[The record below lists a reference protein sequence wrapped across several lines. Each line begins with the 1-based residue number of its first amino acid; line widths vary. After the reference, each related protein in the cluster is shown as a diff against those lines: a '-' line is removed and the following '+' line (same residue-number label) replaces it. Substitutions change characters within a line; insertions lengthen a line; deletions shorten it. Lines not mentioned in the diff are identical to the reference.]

1 MRNALYEAMC
11 RTCAEIGIVAKVV
24 AADGNWHRTDVLDDP
39 RGKGDGAIRI
49 FPDGQGGQAINW
61 KQAGEPVTFFVDEN
75 LSDNM
80 VVNKEQLQHE
90 RETQRLEAQLLLN
103 DRYEIASRLARAI
116 EEACKPAPVTHAY
129 LLKKGIRP
137 TATLKAMP
145 IDQLVALLGYHPRAS
160 EALLRGMILI
170 APILADGKT
179 CSIEMIDENGRKT
192 LLRGGRRR
200 AGYWAT
206 SVMDDAT
213 HDTIVIAEGIATAIS
228 IQECTGWTTV
238 SAGSCSNL
246 LPAAQ
251 SIQAAW
257 PNARLVIAAD
267 LGNGQLQAEAAAIEM
282 KCAIAVP
289 QFTAATLADFAQ
301 KTGKMPTD
309 FNDLHQVVGLT
320 AVREQFAAAVAQQLN
335 QQAPDS
341 LAPLATLAD
350 SGWPD
355 PIPIASQYDYLPY
368 PIEALP
374 SGLKEAVMEVQA
386 FTQAP
391 IAMVASSALAVL
403 SLAAQGLVNIQRAE
417 QLLGPVSLYFLI
429 IADSGE
435 RKSSNDGYF
444 SGVVHDFVKEASSR
458 LAPLAAEFR
467 AELSRWEAQRAGLVD
482 AIKQAARNQT
492 ETQGY
497 EESLLALEQDKPKA
511 PPIPRLIY
519 KDATPEALTYGLA
532 HEWPSA
538 AILSSEAGGFLG
550 SHGMGRDTA
559 MRYFSILNELWDGQS
574 LTFDRRTKESFTVN
588 NARLSVALQVQEATL
603 RTFLDQSRGLARGTG
618 FLARFLIACPA
629 STQGSRFFKTA
640 PPNWPALKRF
650 QQRILAMLQTP
661 LPHSDNVLQP
671 QLLSLNPKA
680 SALWIEFHNQI
691 ERSLASG
698 GELSEMRDI
707 GSKAADNAAR
717 LAGLF
722 HAYAGNLHLAVD
734 ETAMA
739 AATKIVAW
747 HLSEARRFLSEMST
761 PAEISE
767 AVQLDR
773 WLIQQLGQTG
783 VNEVPFSQIQQ
794 RGPNALRKKSVLQA
808 RLETLKDLNRIRS
821 YQVGRAQW
829 IQVNPQL
836 LDQGSSSTLG
846 RVGNHA

>member
-11 RTCAEIGIVAKVV
+11 RTCEHIGITAKAVP
-24 AADGNWHRTDVLDDP
+24 ADGNWYRTDVLNDP
-39 RGKGDGAIRI
+39 RGKGDGAIRL

-61 KQAGEPVTFFVDEN
+61 KQSGEPATFFADEDVSN
-75 LSDNM
+75 KMD
-80 VVNKEQLQHE
+80 VNKEQQ
-90 RETQRLEAQLLLN
+90 REQEAQRLEAQRLLN
-103 DRYEIASRLARAI
+103 DRYAVASRVARAI
-116 EEACKPAPVTHAY
+116 AEVGRPAPANHAY
-129 LLKKGIRP
+129 LVKKGIRP

-145 IDQLVALLGYHPRAS
+145 IDQLIALLGYHPRAS
-160 EALLRGMILI
+160 EATLQGMILI
-170 APILADGKT
+170 APIQTAGKT
-179 CSIEMIDENGRKT
+179 CSIEMIDENGRKS

-200 AGYWAT
+200 AGYWST
-206 SVMDDAT
+206 SVMDNAA
-213 HDTIVIAEGIATAIS
+213 HGMIVVAEGIATAIS

-246 LPAAQ
+246 LPVAQ
-251 SIQAAW
+251 AIRAAW

-267 LGNGQLQAEAAAIEM
+267 LGNGQSQAEAAAVEM
-282 KCAIAVP
+282 NCALAVP
-289 QFTAATLADFAQ
+289 QFTTETLADFSQ
-301 KTGKMPTD
+301 KTGKTLTD
-309 FNDLHQVVGLT
+309 FNDLHQVAGVD
-320 AVREQFAAAVAQQLN
+320 AVREQFVAAVTQRLN
-335 QQAPDS
+335 QQSPAS

-350 SGWPD
+350 SDWPD
-355 PIPIASQYDYLPY
+355 PVPIAAQYDYLPY

-403 SLAAQGLVNIQRAE
+403 SLAAQGLINVQRAD

-444 SGVVHDFVKEASSR
+444 SGVVHDFVKAASSR

-467 AELSRWEAQRAGLVD
+467 AELSRWEAQRAGFVD
-482 AIKQAARNQT
+482 AIKQAAKNQA
-492 ETQGY
+492 ETHGY
-497 EESLLALEQDKPKA
+497 EESLLALEQEKPKA
-511 PPIPRLIY
+511 PPSPRLIY

-532 HEWPSA
+532 HDWPSA

-574 LTFDRRTKESFTVN
+574 LTFDRRTKDSYTVH

-603 RTFLDQSRGLARGTG
+603 RTFLEQSRGLARGTG
-618 FLARFLIACPA
+618 FLARFLIAWPA
-629 STQGSRFFKTA
+629 STQGSRLFKNA
-640 PPNWPALKRF
+640 PPNWPALKRY
-650 QQRILAMLQTP
+650 QQCILAMLETP
-661 LPHSDNVLQP
+661 LPQSDNVLQP
-671 QLLSLNPKA
+671 QLLSLNTKA

-698 GELSEMRDI
+698 GELSDMRDI

-722 HAYAGNLHLAVD
+722 HAYAGNLHLAID
-734 ETAMA
+734 EIAMA

-747 HLSEARRFLSEMST
+747 HLSESRRFLSELGIPT
-761 PAEISE
+761 EISE
-767 AVQLDR
+767 AIQLDR
-773 WLIQQLGQTG
+773 WLIQQLRYTG
-783 VNEVPFSQIQQ
+783 KHELPFSQIQQ
-794 RGPNALRKKSVLQA
+794 RGPNALRKKSVLHA
-808 RLETLKDLNRIRS
+808 RLETLKDLNRVRS

-836 LDQGSSSTLG
+836 LNQGCSSTLG
-846 RVGNHA
+846 RVGHHA

>member
-11 RTCAEIGIVAKVV
+11 RTCEYIGITAKVV
-24 AADGNWHRTDVLDDP
+24 PADGNWHRTDVLDDP
-39 RGKGDGAIRI
+39 RGKGDGAIRL
-49 FPDGQGGQAINW
+49 FPDGQGGQVINW
-61 KQAGEPVTFFVDEN
+61 KQAGEPVTFFADKDM
-75 LSDNM
+75 SDNM
-80 VVNKEQLQHE
+80 VVNKEQQRE
-90 RETQRLEAQLLLN
+90 REEQRLEVQRLLN
-103 DRYEIASRLARAI
+103 DRYEVASRVARAI
-116 EEACKPAPVTHAY
+116 AEVGRPAAATHAY
-129 LLKKGIRP
+129 LVKKGVRP
-137 TATLKAMP
+137 TATLKTMP
-145 IDQLVALLGYHPRAS
+145 IDQLIALLGYHPRAS
-160 EALLRGMILI
+160 EASLQGMILI
-170 APILADGKT
+170 APILVDGKIS
-179 CSIEMIDENGRKT
+179 SIEMIDENGRKS

-206 SVMDDAT
+206 ETLDDAAKV
-213 HDTIVIAEGIATAIS
+213 TIVIAEGIATAIS

-246 LPAAQ
+246 LPVAQ
-251 SIQAAW
+251 SLKANW

-267 LGNGQLQAEAAAIEM
+267 LGNGQSQAEAAAVKM
-282 KCAIAVP
+282 NCALAVP
-289 QFTAATLADFAQ
+289 QFTTETLADFAQ

-309 FNDLHQVVGLT
+309 FNDLHQVAGVA
-320 AVREQFAAAVAQQLN
+320 AVRELFVAAVAQRLN

-350 SGWPD
+350 SDWPD
-355 PIPIASQYDYLPY
+355 PVPIASQYDYLPY

-374 SGLKEAVMEVQA
+374 SGLKEAVTEVQA

-403 SLAAQGLVNIQRAE
+403 SLAAQGLVNVQRAE

-444 SGVVHDFVKEASSR
+444 SGVVHEFVKEASSR
-458 LAPLAAEFR
+458 LAPLAAEYR

-482 AIKQAARNQT
+482 AIKQAARNQS
-492 ETQGY
+492 ETHGY

-532 HEWPSA
+532 HDWPSA

-603 RTFLDQSRGLARGTG
+603 RTFLEQSRGLARGTG
-618 FLARFLIACPA
+618 FLARFLIAWPA
-629 STQGSRFFKTA
+629 STQGSRLFKTA
-640 PPNWPALKRF
+640 PPNWPALKRY
-650 QQRILAMLQTP
+650 QQRILAMLETP
-661 LPHSDNVLQP
+661 LPHSDNELQP
-671 QLLSLNPKA
+671 KLLSLNAKA

-698 GELSEMRDI
+698 GELSDMRDI

-722 HAYAGNLHLAVD
+722 HAYAGNLHLAID

-747 HLSEARRFLSEMST
+747 HLSESRRFLSEMST
-761 PAEISE
+761 SPEISE
-767 AVQLDR
+767 AIQLDR
-773 WLIQQLGQTG
+773 WLIQQLRQTG
-783 VNEVPFSQIQQ
+783 EYEMPFSHIQQ
-794 RGPNALRKKSVLQA
+794 RGPNTLRKKSVLHA
-808 RLETLKDLNRIRS
+808 RLETLKDLNRVRG
-821 YQVGRAQW
+821 YQVGRAHW

-836 LDQGSSSTLG
+836 LNLGCSSTLG
-846 RVGNHA
+846 RAWDHA